1 MKKVVFYLICILL
14 TTATI
19 DVQAHSKSS
28 NKGYKKSGS
37 SVYSGKKYKG
47 HKCPPKRKIINAI
60 YF

>member
-19 DVQAHSKSS
+19 DVQAKSS

-37 SVYSGKKYKG
+37 NVYSGKKFKG

-60 YF
+60 YY